1 VVETPSP
8 DGDPPRENL
17 LNAIN
22 ARSVGSRCVVLSY
35 GMDKDQ
41 GSGQVS
47 GQVFFTI
54 MQADGSFKP
63 VLRPIKVAGQ

>member
-41 GSGQVS
+41 GSGQV
-47 GQVFFTI
+47 FFTI